1 VIDEGT
7 IGIAN
12 EHGVLAHQHTEA
24 ARNPTADASAA
35 TPRAAGASASVHAA
49 RCATIPQH
57 VHLLGAG
64 GAGVSGAALL
74 LVERGH
80 AVSGQDRAESSFV
93 DALRAR
99 SVAIAVG
106 DSEARQLPRE
116 AQMVV
121 RSAAIALDD
130 PQIVEAER
138 RGIPILKYAELL
150 GRLGPARRT
159 LAVAGTHGKTTSS
172 WLLYHALNG
181 IAQAAGTDAPGA
193 LVGGTC
199 RAVGTNA
206 VAQGPDGWFACEAC
220 EYDRSFLQISPEG
233 AIITNVEPDHLDY
246 YGTFEAIEEAFARFV
261 DRAHPEGLLVV
272 GRAVSTRVE
281 DAARCNVWRLG
292 RELHVDLRGE
302 QRGRFRFRL
311 RGPGWATPDVQL
323 AIPGS
328 FNVDNAALAIALA
341 VALSSRT
348 TSLSSAQCAAAAA
361 RGVQRYPGAAR
372 RFEPWGTFGGID
384 LVHDYAHH
392 PTEVRVTLEAARR
405 AFPGKPLHVLF
416 QPHQH
421 SRTARFL
428 EDFVD
433 ALRAADRVL
442 VADVYG
448 ARKHIDREAAGAPD
462 LVARL
467 RRAGVD
473 ALEAGDPSSAVKKLA
488 QGLPSHCAALILGAG
503 DIDLAHDELLEAVA
517 LRGAQP
523 RAARA

>member
-1 VIDEGT
+1 MIDERSSATRGSRDDRGT
-7 IGIAN
+7 
-12 EHGVLAHQHTEA
+12 
-24 ARNPTADASAA
+24 RASAA
-35 TPRAAGASASVHAA
+35 IPRD
-49 RCATIPQH
+49 

-64 GAGVSGAALL
+64 GAGMSGAALL

-80 AVSGQDRAESSFV
+80 ALSGQDRAESSFV

-99 SVAIAVG
+99 GVAVSVGA
-106 DSEARQLPRE
+106 SEARMLPRG
-116 AQMVV
+116 AGMVV
-121 RSAAIALDD
+121 RSAAIPLDD

-138 RGIPILKYAELL
+138 RGIPVLKYAELL

-181 IAQAAGTDAPGA
+181 IAQAAGAPSPGA

-199 RAVGTNA
+199 RTVGANA
-206 VAQGPDGWFACEAC
+206 VAWKDGGWFACEAC
-220 EYDRSFLQISPEG
+220 EYDRSFLQIAPEG
-233 AIITNVEPDHLDY
+233 AIVTNVEPDHLDY

-261 DRAHPEGLLVV
+261 DRVHPEGLLVV
-272 GRAVSTRVE
+272 GRDVSARVE
-281 DAARCNVWRLG
+281 DAARCTVWRLG

-302 QRGRFRFRL
+302 QQGRFRFRL

-323 AIPGS
+323 AIPGA

-341 VALSSRT
+341 VTLAGRSTALT
-348 TSLSSAQCAAAAA
+348 PAQCADAAA
-361 RGVQRYPGAAR
+361 RGVQRYPGAVR

-405 AFPGKPLHVLF
+405 AFPGKPVHVLF

-428 EDFVD
+428 DDFVES
-433 ALRAADRVL
+433 LRGADRVL

-448 ARKHIDREAAGAPD
+448 ARKQIDREAAGAPD

-467 RRAGVD
+467 RRANVD
-473 ALEAGDPSSAVKKLA
+473 AHEAGDPSSAVKQLA
-488 QGLPSHCAALILGAG
+488 LGLPSHCAALILGAG
-503 DIDLAHDELLEAVA
+503 DIDLAREELLEVVA
-517 LRGAQP
+517 LRGAAS
-523 RAARA
+523 RTART

>member
-1 VIDEGT
+1 MIEEKVFP
-7 IGIAN
+7 AQ
-12 EHGVLAHQHTEA
+12 HGVQG
-24 ARNPTADASAA
+24 
-35 TPRAAGASASVHAA
+35 AGASNAASRRGRAS
-49 RCATIPQH
+49 IPQR

-64 GAGVSGAALL
+64 GAGMSGAALL

-80 AVSGQDRAESSFV
+80 ALSGQDRAESGFV

-99 SVAIAVG
+99 GVPISVG
-106 DSEARQLPRE
+106 DSETRHLPGD

-121 RSAAIALDD
+121 RSAAIGLDD
-130 PQIVEAER
+130 PQVVEAAR
-138 RGIPILKYAELL
+138 RGLPVLKYAELL
-150 GRLGPARRT
+150 GLLGPDRRT

-172 WLLYHALNG
+172 WLLYHALKG

-199 RAVGTNA
+199 RAVGANA
-206 VAQGPDGWFACEAC
+206 VAQTRDGWFACEAC

-233 AIITNVEPDHLDY
+233 AIVTNVEADHLDY
-246 YGTFEAIEEAFARFV
+246 YGSLAAIEEAFARFV
-261 DRAHPEGLLVV
+261 DRVHPEGLVVV
-272 GRAVSTRVE
+272 GRDVSARVE
-281 DAARCNVWRLG
+281 DAARCTVWRLG

-302 QRGRFRFRL
+302 AQGRFRFRL

-328 FNVDNAALAIALA
+328 FNVDNAALAIALS
-341 VALSSRT
+341 VALAGRA
-348 TSLSSAQCAAAAA
+348 TSLSPAQCADAAA
-361 RGVQRYPGAAR
+361 RGVQRYQGARR

-405 AFPGKPLHVLF
+405 AFPGKPLHLLF

-428 EDFVD
+428 EDFVES
-433 ALRAADRVL
+433 LRGADRVL
-442 VADVYG
+442 VAEVYG
-448 ARKHIDREAAGAPD
+448 ARKHIDRESAGAPE

-473 ALEAGDPSSAVKKLA
+473 AHEAGDPSSAVKKLA

-517 LRGAQP
+517 LRGS
-523 RAARA
+523 AARTARA